1 MLHTPAT
8 NHKSWGEK
16 RSRFLVTTGQT
27 VCKKLR
33 TVMSSDT
40 IYPMNIHELLAKI
53 TGDSGR
59 SIAKKA
65 GLNERTVLHQIS
77 KDRMPVENIVTIA
90 ATYGYSPVRALIDY
104 GVMDESWANIPD
116 IEGALREAS
125 DEQLADEFLRRMK
138 LAPNPEW
145 NEPVGDL
152 EARRRARR
160 TSPPE
165 STSAAGGEQRSGSDA
180 TPPVRGPEDDV
191 MPEDAVANDR
201 PEEGG
206 TPDDFEP

>member
-1 MLHTPAT
+1 M
-8 NHKSWGEK
+8 
-16 RSRFLVTTGQT
+16 
-27 VCKKLR
+27 CKKLR
-33 TVMSSDT
+33 TVILSDT

-53 TGDSGR
+53 TDDSGR

-165 STSAAGGEQRSGSDA
+165 STTAADPEQGTDEDT
-180 TPPVRGPEDDV
+180 TPPVRTEGYDPLRHVAYSGED
-191 MPEDAVANDR
+191 EDEMR
-201 PEEGG
+201 RSQEG
-206 TPDDFEP
+206 TDDFD

>member
-1 MLHTPAT
+1 ML
-8 NHKSWGEK
+8 
-16 RSRFLVTTGQT
+16 
-27 VCKKLR
+27 
-33 TVMSSDT
+33 SD
-40 IYPMNIHELLAKI
+40 IVYPMNIHELLAKI
-53 TGDSGR
+53 TDDSGR

-145 NEPVGDL
+145 DAPVGDL
-152 EARRRARR
+152 EAKRRARR

-165 STSAAGGEQRSGSDA
+165 STTAADPEQDADDQA
-180 TPPVRGPEDDV
+180 TPAVQGSAYDPLTDAAYSGPD
-191 MPEDAVANDR
+191 EDAQRRQED
-201 PEEGG
+201 G
-206 TPDDFEP
+206 DYD